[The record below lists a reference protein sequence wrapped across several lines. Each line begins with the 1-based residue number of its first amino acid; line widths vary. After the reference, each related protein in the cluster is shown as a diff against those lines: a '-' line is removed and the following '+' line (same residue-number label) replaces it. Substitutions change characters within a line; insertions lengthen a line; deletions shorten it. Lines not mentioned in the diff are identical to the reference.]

1 MNDIC
6 LCIDLDGFR
15 LEDDFIVREMGRCDK
30 SCLHMGFHHYS
41 HNRKWSTLSKK
52 EQRTVIYVRDMVTG
66 LTFKPRPV
74 EFQRG
79 SIGLQ
84 ASVAKDVFALWER
97 FKTPKQCV
105 VAYKGGTLEKKLL
118 IQLQVPYVNL
128 EDFGCPK
135 FEYLPDYYFHFRYF
149 HFSVHCGCHL
159 NSRFHC
165 SMAECHGF
173 MRWFNK
179 NTQ

>member
-1 MNDIC
+1 
-6 LCIDLDGFR
+6 
-15 LEDDFIVREMGRCDK
+15 
-30 SCLHMGFHHYS
+30 
-41 HNRKWSTLSKK
+41 
-52 EQRTVIYVRDMVTG
+52 MVTG

-97 FKTPKQCV
+97 FKTPKTVCGSLQGRNIR
-105 VAYKGGTLEKKLL
+105 KQTF
-118 IQLQVPYVNL
+118 QLQIPYVNL
-128 EDFGCPK
+128 EDFGCSK
-135 FEYLPDYYFHFRYF
+135 FEYLPEYYF
-149 HFSVHCGCHL
+149 SPIHCSCHL

-165 SMAECHGF
+165 SMAKCLGF

>member
-1 MNDIC
+1 M
-6 LCIDLDGFR
+6 
-15 LEDDFIVREMGRCDK
+15 
-30 SCLHMGFHHYS
+30 
-41 HNRKWSTLSKK
+41 
-52 EQRTVIYVRDMVTG
+52 
-66 LTFKPRPV
+66 

-84 ASVAKDVFALWER
+84 ASVTKDVFALWER

-105 VAYKGGTLEKKLL
+105 VVYKGGTLEKKLL
-118 IQLQVPYVNL
+118 IQLQIPYVNL

-179 NTQ
+179 NTR

>member
-15 LEDDFIVREMGRCDK
+15 LEDDFIVREMGWCDK

-41 HNRKWSTLSKK
+41 HNHKWSTLSKK
-52 EQRTVIYVRDMVTG
+52 EQRTVNYVRDMVTG

-74 EFQRG
+74 EFQRQ
-79 SIGLQ
+79 SIELQ
-84 ASVAKDVFALWER
+84 ASVVKDVFVLWER
-97 FKTPKQCV
+97 FKTPKQSV

-118 IQLQVPYVNL
+118 IQLQIPYVNL

-135 FEYLPDYYFHFRYF
+135 FEYLPEYYF
-149 HFSVHCGCHL
+149 SPVHCGCHL

-165 SMAECHGF
+165 CMAECHAF

-179 NTQ
+179 NTQQ

>member
-1 MNDIC
+1 M
-6 LCIDLDGFR
+6 
-15 LEDDFIVREMGRCDK
+15 
-30 SCLHMGFHHYS
+30 
-41 HNRKWSTLSKK
+41 
-52 EQRTVIYVRDMVTG
+52 
-66 LTFKPRPV
+66 

-105 VAYKGGTLEKKLL
+105 VVYKGGTLEKKLL
-118 IQLQVPYVNL
+118 IQLQIPYVNL

-135 FEYLPDYYFHFRYF
+135 FEYLPDYYF
-149 HFSVHCGCHL
+149 SPVHCGCHL

-165 SMAECHGF
+165 SMAQCHGF